1 MRRKFIYLGVLVIV
15 FLSTIAN
22 AANKRTKLYM
32 YGVVTSFNDS
42 TIYFTDIMET
52 DSAWVDG
59 KTEFLYGR
67 ENYSYQLRDY
77 MKKNGVAYP
86 TCVTSYAKKRQDIE
100 KKYAKIKKRYLEKNV
115 FNIKYI
121 TANEFKY
128 TPIVPDEVLMETKQD
143 SK

>member
-1 MRRKFIYLGVLVIV
+1 M
-15 FLSTIAN
+15 
-22 AANKRTKLYM
+22 
-32 YGVVTSFNDS
+32 
-42 TIYFTDIMET
+42 
-52 DSAWVDG
+52 
-59 KTEFLYGR
+59 
-67 ENYSYQLRDY
+67 
-77 MKKNGVAYP
+77 
-86 TCVTSYAKKRQDIE
+86 TSYAKKRQDIE